1 PGGIGK
7 TRLAVEVAE
16 GLVDRFADG
25 VWLIELATLRDEAL
39 VARSVA
45 ATFDVR
51 EEPNRPPEEELVEVL
66 RRKRLLVLL
75 DNCEHVLDATA
86 ALVDTLLSRC
96 PDLRVLTT
104 SRQALGMVGE
114 TVYRV
119 PALRLP
125 DGPALHTDTG
135 GVDLARLAVVE
146 AVDLF
151 VDRARA
157 RSHSFALSE
166 ENASAVA
173 RAWGMLDGSPFRLDL
188 PAAWVPVL
196 PVEGIAGR
204 LDDCFRLL
212 TGGSRRA
219 LPRQQTMQAALDWS
233 YDLLSEPERLLFGRL
248 SIFAGGFT

>member
-1 PGGIGK
+1 RRSNLPAALTRFVGRAAELDAVQQLLETARLVTLAGPSGIGK

-51 EEPNRPPEEELVEVL
+51 EEPNRPRAEALVEFL

-96 PDLRVLTT
+96 PDLCVLTT

-119 PALRLP
+119 PALRL
-125 DGPALHTDTG
+125 
-135 GVDLARLAVVE
+135 
-146 AVDLF
+146 
-151 VDRARA
+151 
-157 RSHSFALSE
+157 
-166 ENASAVA
+166 
-173 RAWGMLDGSPFRLDL
+173 
-188 PAAWVPVL
+188 
-196 PVEGIAGR
+196 
-204 LDDCFRLL
+204 
-212 TGGSRRA
+212 
-219 LPRQQTMQAALDWS
+219 
-233 YDLLSEPERLLFGRL
+233 
-248 SIFAGGFT
+248 